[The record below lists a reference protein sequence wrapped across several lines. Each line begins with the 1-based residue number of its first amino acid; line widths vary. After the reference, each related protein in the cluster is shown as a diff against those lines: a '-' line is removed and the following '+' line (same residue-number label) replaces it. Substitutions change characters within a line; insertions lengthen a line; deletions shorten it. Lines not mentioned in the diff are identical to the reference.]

1 MENYIS
7 AMQVVLMRGIRPETH
22 FLCARIV
29 TAAIPSP
36 PIFSLVCFLLFI
48 NSPQTKPLHPGQAS
62 SEFYRAF
69 DRSKVTQKTESDNA
83 LISLLQDAFKSYSNF
98 SQ

>member
-29 TAAIPSP
+29 TAA
-36 PIFSLVCFLLFI
+36 
-48 NSPQTKPLHPGQAS
+48 H
-62 SEFYRAF
+62 
-69 DRSKVTQKTESDNA
+69 
-83 LISLLQDAFKSYSNF
+83 ISHSITPNI
-98 SQ
+98 